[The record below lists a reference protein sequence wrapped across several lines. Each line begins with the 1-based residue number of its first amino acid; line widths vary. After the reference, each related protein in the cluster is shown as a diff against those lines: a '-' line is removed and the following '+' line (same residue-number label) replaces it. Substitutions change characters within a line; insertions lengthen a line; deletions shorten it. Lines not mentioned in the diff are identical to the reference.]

1 MSPKQRL
8 WLFAVAAA
16 GLAACYLWAFGGLPG
31 FGNYPGPYGQEIL
44 KHAIAQTN
52 ATGVVSAVNFDYR
65 GFDTVGEEFI
75 LFTAAAGMSVVLR
88 KLRGEREQDRSPYDR
103 ARNREL
109 PPTSDAIRVPTLA
122 LVGPVVLIG
131 WWLAS
136 HAQATP
142 SGGFQGGVIL
152 ATSFLL
158 VYLSG
163 EFGYPPGERPPVP
176 PGSAP
181 DGKKRHRIGCAEAR
195 RIPVALLD
203 GAEALGAGAFVA
215 VGLAAVAQG
224 LPYLDNFL
232 PLGQVPG
239 AVSSSGTIA
248 LISFFVGIEVAAA
261 FTLIIGELLEQTLL
275 LRAGGR

>member
-1 MSPKQRL
+1 MTPRQRR

-52 ATGVVSAVNFDYR
+52 ATGVVSAINFDYR

-88 KLRGEREQDRSPYDR
+88 KLRGEHEQRARSPYDL
-103 ARNREL
+103 ARDRGL

-136 HAQATP
+136 HAQANP

-152 ATSFLL
+152 ATAFLL

-163 EFGYPPGERPPVP
+163 EFL
-176 PGSAP
+176 AF
-181 DGKKRHRIGCAEAR
+181 R
-195 RIPVALLD
+195 RLSPVALLD

-261 FTLIIGELLEQTLL
+261 FTLIIGELLEQTLFST
-275 LRAGGR
+275 GGTTPRNPPMSRDPLASRESQGND

>member
-1 MSPKQRL
+1 MTPRQRL
-8 WLFAVAAA
+8 WLFVVAAA
-16 GLAACYLWAFGGLPG
+16 GLAACYLWAFAGLPG
-31 FGNYPGPYGQEIL
+31 FGNYPGPYGQVIL
-44 KHAIAQTN
+44 SHAIAQTN
-52 ATGVVSAVNFDYR
+52 ATGVVSAINFDYR

-88 KLRGEREQDRSPYDR
+88 KLRGEHEQDRSPYDR
-103 ARNREL
+103 ARNRKL

-122 LVGPVVLIG
+122 LAGPVVLIG
-131 WWLAS
+131 WWLAT
-136 HAQATP
+136 HAQTNP

-152 ATSFLL
+152 ATAFML

-163 EFGYPPGERPPVP
+163 EFL
-176 PGSAP
+176 AF
-181 DGKKRHRIGCAEAR
+181 R
-195 RIPVALLD
+195 RLSPVALLD

-215 VGLAAVAQG
+215 VGLAAVVQG

-275 LRAGGR
+275 VRAGGR